1 MLPRSQGRS
10 DRKSDPR
17 LSFKLRIRKTKR
29 GKVEFE
35 ETVHR
40 DRVGALAEM
49 LRVIIP
55 VALKHATIWNNDI
68 ARSVDSSDP
77 RSVNTFLNSPASV
90 SDFISNLRG
99 DDDAMDEA
107 AEQLID
113 SFRSG
118 RQYEWP
124 IEDED
129 EIALLIIAART
140 NDIEFEYEIK
150 DLAV

>member
-1 MLPRSQGRS
+1 
-10 DRKSDPR
+10 
-17 LSFKLRIRKTKR
+17 
-29 GKVEFE
+29 
-35 ETVHR
+35 
-40 DRVGALAEM
+40 
-49 LRVIIP
+49 
-55 VALKHATIWNNDI
+55 
-68 ARSVDSSDP
+68 
-77 RSVNTFLNSPASV
+77 
-90 SDFISNLRG
+90 
-99 DDDAMDEA
+99 MDEA